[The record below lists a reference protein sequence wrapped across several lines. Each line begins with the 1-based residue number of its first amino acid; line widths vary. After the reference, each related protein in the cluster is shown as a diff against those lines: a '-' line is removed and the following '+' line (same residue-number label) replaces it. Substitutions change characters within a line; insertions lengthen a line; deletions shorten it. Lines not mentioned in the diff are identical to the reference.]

1 MNPSHERTEACIET
15 MDNTTSPWM
24 AVYHALPCAG
34 EPTRAAHGTGI
45 RTKRQAQS
53 ASQPDSD
60 AVYPSRDA
68 LSATMATPERA
79 SSF

>member
-1 MNPSHERTEACIET
+1 MNPRHERTEACIET

-45 RTKRQAQS
+45 RTKRQA
-53 ASQPDSD
+53 
-60 AVYPSRDA
+60 
-68 LSATMATPERA
+68 
-79 SSF
+79 